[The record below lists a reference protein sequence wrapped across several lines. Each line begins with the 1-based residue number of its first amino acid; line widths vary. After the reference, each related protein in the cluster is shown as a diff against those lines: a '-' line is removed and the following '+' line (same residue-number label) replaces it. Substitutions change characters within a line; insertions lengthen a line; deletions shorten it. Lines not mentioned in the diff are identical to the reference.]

1 MDFNLLSFEE
11 QIEVDLTTDVMV
23 GPHGAGLM
31 HNIFMPDRA
40 VLIEL
45 HIDNSAAN
53 QHFHNLAHWQGRKY
67 VTKTMR
73 NPMNTDDLGRMVSE
87 AIESVDIRAY

>member
-1 MDFNLLSFEE
+1 
-11 QIEVDLTTDVMV
+11 
-23 GPHGAGLM
+23 M

-40 VLIEL
+40 VLVEL

-67 VTKTMR
+67 MTKTMR
-73 NPMNTDDLGRMVSE
+73 NPVDVHSVTSLVADAVE
-87 AIESVDIRAY
+87 AVDVASY